1 MLKSLFKPLKLYTF
15 TKKKIMNKKAILSLE
30 LAKKMYSGDDEQLKQ
45 FALENYPELG
55 DITSRIK
62 TFEDACRELKISS
75 DYPIVLTQGTTSD
88 LATKIM
94 IGYKLSIIAATLN
107 QGWQADWSNEEY
119 KWFPYFVYDKTEKGL
134 RFCSSVYNYYGSGVP
149 AHHCFKSKILSDYA
163 GKQFINL
170 YKEYHV

>member
-1 MLKSLFKPLKLYTF
+1 MCS
-15 TKKKIMNKKAILSLE
+15 KKATLSLE

-45 FALENYPELG
+45 FALENYPELE
-55 DITSRIK
+55 DVTSRVK
-62 TFEDACRELKISS
+62 SFEDACKELRISS
-75 DYPIVLTQGTTSD
+75 DYPIILTQGTTSD

-94 IGYKLSIIAATLN
+94 IGYKLSIIAAALN

-134 RFCSSVYNYYGSGVP
+134 QFSNSFYYSNCSYVP
-149 AHHCFKSKILSDYA
+149 AHLCFKTKELSNYA